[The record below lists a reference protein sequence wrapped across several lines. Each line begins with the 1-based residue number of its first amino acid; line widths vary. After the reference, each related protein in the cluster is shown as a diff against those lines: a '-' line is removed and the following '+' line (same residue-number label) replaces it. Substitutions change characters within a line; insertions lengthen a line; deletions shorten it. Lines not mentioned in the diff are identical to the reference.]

1 MKRALAL
8 LTLMAAAFA
17 APAFAQST
25 PLQLPPAL
33 EKSLAAK
40 ASDVTEV
47 TLGKNMLDFAS
58 KFMDGKNKGDE
69 ATRNLIKGLDGIYV
83 RSYEFDKE
91 GLYSMDD
98 VMQLRRAFTQPE
110 WTPIVHTHERKSGET
125 TDIMVK
131 QVNGEN
137 RGMFIFTA
145 EPKELTIVLILGPI
159 RMQDLGALSGLSGL
173 SGISGID
180 TGDNKS
186 HSNNNSNGSS
196 NKATNGKDGD
206 E

>member
-1 MKRALAL
+1 MKRTIAL
-8 LTLMAAAFA
+8 LALMAAAFA

-47 TLGKNMLDFAS
+47 TLGKNMLEFAS
-58 KFMDGKNKGDE
+58 KFMDGKDKSDE

-91 GLYSMDD
+91 GEYSMDD
-98 VMQLRRAFTQPE
+98 VMQLRRSFTQPE

-125 TDIMVK
+125 TDVMIK

-137 RGMFIFTA
+137 RGMFVLTA

-159 RMQDLGALSGLSGL
+159 RMEDLHKLSGLSGL
-173 SGISGID
+173 SGLND
-180 TGDNKS
+180 MDNADHKS
-186 HSNNNSNGSS
+186 NHNSNGNSS
-196 NKATNGKDGD
+196 KSTSGKDGD